1 MPDRPVMMFPQP
13 EPVPRPKKPYGFPKV
28 PLPNLKGQAE
38 RIEQQFEAVRD
49 AFVSD
54 EPGDVERV
62 LVMETSSAIGEL
74 QKAVDGIRGLEW
86 LAEMD
91 VDHIELHN
99 LYNEETEKAIK
110 GGRFYLLSSNKQAT
124 DRLLGLWKKY
134 KKGEKLGHGF
144 GVFKTMFQY
153 LLTLR
158 RWDVRDRLRDT
169 NILEKWKE
177 DYQVKK
183 GTKSEVDCE
192 IELHYRKDGS
202 ARGKALQGITHMV
215 EAAGGSVG
223 QFVCIEEVA
232 FHALKVTLPVGSISS
247 VIEHDWDSP
256 APAENLLPLFRS
268 EAVRYFRPV
277 GQQIDTAEEPSEYPT
292 DKTIA
297 PAEDKP
303 PVLALLDGVPLL
315 QHHLL
320 ADRIIFYDPDRYSD
334 TDDPSQQKHGTAMAS
349 LMCHDDWSRPQA
361 ETRSLTRRI
370 YARPVMKWHPPSDKE
385 QIPSDCF
392 QEDIIERAVREMF
405 EGPTPTGP
413 KIKVINLSLGNNDQQ
428 YLHEMSPWARVLDWL
443 SFKYGV
449 LFIVSAGN
457 YFDPIHLDQEIDSLS
472 PPGDMRR
479 RVVLGI
485 DKDQRNH
492 RLLSPSESMNAL
504 TVGALQ
510 SDFSGELGDSVNGFD
525 PVDDMNMPAPYSRIG
540 PGYRGTIKPEV
551 FVCGGRLLYE
561 TPSVSASALSP
572 VITHQRPGV
581 KVACPSAR
589 TERLK
594 LPAYAYGAGTSHAAA
609 IASHGAGHVFEML
622 EEIRENAL
630 PSAFDAVLIKALLV
644 HSASQ
649 GENVDVYDD
658 FLKESGRPITK
669 RIKQYR
675 SRYLGYGN
683 MNVEK
688 VLKCTRTRATAIGWG
703 RIQKGERHR
712 FNFPLPEGSSIQ
724 DYLRLTVTLAWFS
737 PINPLHIGKRRA
749 KLFFEGDG
757 LSAGGH
763 HRQESDWQQVRK
775 GTVQHE
781 IFQMNKTSLPG
792 DNLALF
798 VECAAAAGTLDV
810 DIPYGLA
817 VTLEIA
823 ERENIDLY
831 QMVKNRIRQP
841 VGVTGASN

>member
-1 MPDRPVMMFPQP
+1 MPDRPVMIFPQP
-13 EPVPRPKKPYGFPKV
+13 EPVPRPKKPSGSSKV
-28 PLPNLKGQAE
+28 PLPTNLKGQAE
-38 RIEQQFEAVRD
+38 RIELQFEAVRD

-62 LVMETSSAIGEL
+62 LVMETSKEIGKL
-74 QKAVDGIRGLEW
+74 QKAVSRIPGLEW
-86 LAEMD
+86 LAEME
-91 VDHIELHN
+91 VDDIELHD
-99 LYNEETEKAIK
+99 LYDEKTAKKIK
-110 GGRFYLLSSNKQAT
+110 GGRFFLLSSNKQAT
-124 DRLLGLWKKY
+124 DRLLGLWRKY
-134 KKGEKLGHGF
+134 EKGEKLEHGF

-158 RWDVRDRLRDT
+158 RWGVRDRLRDT
-169 NILEKWKE
+169 NILKKWEE
-177 DYQVKK
+177 DYKSKK
-183 GTKSEVDCE
+183 GTSSEVAFE
-192 IELHYRKDGS
+192 IELHYREDESKRD
-202 ARGKALQGITHMV
+202 AALQEITHMV
-215 EAAGGSVG
+215 EAAGGKVVRS
-223 QFVCIEEVA
+223 VCIKGIA
-232 FHALKVTLPVGSISS
+232 FHALKVTLPVGRISS

-256 APAENLLPLFRS
+256 DPADNLLPLFRS
-268 EAVRYFRPV
+268 EAVRYVRPV
-277 GQQIDTAEEPSEYPT
+277 GQQIEVDTAEEPSEYLT

-297 PAEDKP
+297 PVEDKP

-315 QHHLL
+315 RHRLL
-320 ADRIIFYDPDRYSD
+320 DGRIRFYDPDGCSATY
-334 TDDPSQQKHGTAMAS
+334 DPPQQKHGTAMAS
-349 LMCHDDWSRPQA
+349 LMCHDDWSRPRA
-361 ETRSLTRRI
+361 ETRSLTRPI
-370 YARPVMKWHPPSDKE
+370 YARPVMKWHLNKE

-405 EGPTPTGP
+405 EDSTSTGSN
-413 KIKVINLSLGNNDQQ
+413 IKVINLSLGNYDQQ

-443 SFKYGV
+443 SFKYWV

-457 YFDPIHLDQEIDSLS
+457 YHGDIPLDQDVHSLS
-472 PPGDMRR
+472 RPDEMRR
-479 RVVLGI
+479 HVVLGI
-485 DKDQRNH
+485 HTDQRNH

-510 SDFSGELGDSVNGFD
+510 SDSSDGLGGSINVFD
-525 PVDDMNMPAPYSRIG
+525 PVNNMNMPAPYSRIG
-540 PGYRGTIKPEV
+540 PGYRGSIKPDV

-561 TPSVSASALSP
+561 KSPRNAKTLSP

-581 KVACPSAR
+581 KVACPSTAS
-589 TERLK
+589 ERLG
-594 LPAYAYGAGTSHAAA
+594 PSAYAYGAGTSHAAA

-622 EEIRENAL
+622 EEIRGGTL
-630 PSAFDAVLIKALLV
+630 PSDFDAVLIKTLLV

-658 FLKESGRPITK
+658 FLKESGHPITK
-669 RIKQYR
+669 RYR

-688 VLKCTRTRATAIGWG
+688 VLKCTRTRATAVGWG

-724 DYLRLTVTLAWFS
+724 DYLRLTITLAWFS
-737 PINPLHIGKRRA
+737 PINPFHIGKRRA

-757 LSAGGH
+757 LRGH
-763 HRQESDWQQVRK
+763 RRRESDWQQVRK

-781 IFQMNKTSLPG
+781 IFQINKTSLPG
-792 DNLALF
+792 DTLALF
-798 VECAAAAGTLDV
+798 VECAADAGTLDA

-823 ERENIDLY
+823 EQENIDLY
-831 QMVKNRIRQP
+831 QTVKNRIRQP
-841 VGVTGASN
+841 VGVTGASHI